1 MSAPGP
7 MAGILVTHGRLGA
20 ELVRTAESILGRQEN
35 VHCVSNAGL
44 SPEALIEALRAAL
57 ARRASPESPAVVFVD
72 LAAGSCG
79 HACRYLGLEH
89 PELLVACGVNLPM
102 LIEFLY
108 HRTRV
113 GPAELC
119 ERLLR
124 RGREGIQCRGWD
136 DARTD

>member
-1 MSAPGP
+1 MSGPGP
-7 MAGILVTHGRLGA
+7 MAGVLVTHGRLGA
-20 ELVRTAESILGRQEN
+20 ELLSTAEGILGRQEN
-35 VHCVSNAGL
+35 VYCVSNAGL
-44 SPEALIEALRAAL
+44 SSEALVDALGAAL
-57 ARRASPESPAVVFVD
+57 ARRRPPGSPAVVFVD

-79 HACRYLGLEH
+79 HACRFLGLEH
-89 PELLVACGVNLPM
+89 PEVLVACGVNLPM

-113 GPAELC
+113 GPRELC
-119 ERLLR
+119 ERMLR